1 MKKLI
6 LAAALSCAIS
16 HAYAFTPFRIQDIRL
31 EGLERIS
38 AGTVFTYLPIEKG
51 DLIDNQRA
59 ADSIRALFKTGFFN
73 DVKVERQG
81 DILVIKLTERS
92 AISSITLKGNKDIKT
107 EDLLKALGNIGLT
120 EGEVYN
126 RVSLDRVKQEL
137 TRQYYNR
144 GKYSV
149 EIKSDVVDLER
160 NRVDITIDIKEGKAS
175 KIKHINIVG
184 NEAFTDD
191 ELRSSFKQNESNW
204 TSWYSSD
211 DQYAREKFTGDLE
224 TLRSY
229 YLDRGYVDFNLESSQ
244 VSISPDKRA
253 MYVTANVREGNIYK
267 ISDVELAGTFPVA
280 ESDLRRLLFLK
291 KGDTFSRKALE
302 NTSEAMQKVMANL
315 GYAFAEVNPVPEVDK
330 ENRLVKITFLVN
342 PGSRVYVRRINFV
355 GNLKTRDEVLRRE
368 LRQFEGGWFNQS
380 SLDLSKAR
388 LMRLGYFKEVTIET
402 PKVAGTDDQ
411 VDVTVKVEERTAG
424 TFQFGFGYSAIQ
436 GLIISLSLNQD
447 NFLGSGSRVG
457 FTVNNSSVFKRFDIS
472 YFDPYYTDDGIS
484 RGFNF
489 SYRTFDRGE
498 ANIANYTSDNLTF
511 SNIWSI
517 PVTETDRI
525 SASLALDWTKI
536 NVFREFL
543 EDGTR
548 PIDRSATPEE
558 IARFIEINGSKYF
571 ALRANIGWARDTRNH
586 YFSPTAGMYQQAF
599 AEVALPTSDLRFF
612 KLFYSNNYYW
622 PITRSFTLLLR
633 GEVAYGAGYSD
644 GNGDGSTDALPF
656 FENYYAG
663 GPGSIRGYN
672 DNTIGP
678 REPPRFV
685 GDQPGAYLGGA
696 LKVVGGLELIFPNPI
711 EKARDSTQFS
721 AFVDFGQVYRDAS
734 DFEAR
739 EFRFSTGLALKWL
752 APVGPIQ
759 ISIAKPF
766 NTDRFDQTETLQFT
780 FGNQF

>member
-6 LAAALSCAIS
+6 LAAALSCVVS

-73 DVKVERQG
+73 DVKIDRQG
-81 DILVIKLTERS
+81 DILVVKLTERP

-107 EDLLKALGNIGLT
+107 EDLLKALGNIGLV
-120 EGEVYN
+120 EGEVFN
-126 RVSLDRVKQEL
+126 RVNLDRVKQEL

-149 EIKSDVVDLER
+149 EIKSDVVELER
-160 NRVDITIDIKEGKAS
+160 NRVDISIDVKEGKAA

-184 NEAFTDD
+184 NQAFSDD
-191 ELRSSFKQNESNW
+191 DLRQAFKQSETNW

-211 DQYAREKFTGDLE
+211 DQYSREKFTGDLE

-253 MYVTANVREGNIYK
+253 MYVTANVSEGNVYK
-267 ISDVELAGTFPVA
+267 ISDVALAGSFPVA
-280 ESDLRRLLFLK
+280 ESDLRQLLFVR
-291 KGDTFSRKALE
+291 KGDIFSRKALE
-302 NTSEAMQKVMANL
+302 NTSETMQKVMANL
-315 GYAFAEVNPVPEVDK
+315 GYAFAEVTPVPEVDK
-330 ENRLVKITFLVN
+330 EARTVKITFMVN
-342 PGSRVYVRRINFV
+342 PGNRVYVRRINFV

-368 LRQFEGGWFNQS
+368 MRQFEGGWFNQS

-388 LMRLGYFKEVTIET
+388 MMRLGYFKEVTIET

-436 GLIISLSLNQD
+436 GLILSVSLNQD

-489 SYRTFDRGE
+489 SYRTFDRGQ
-498 ANIANYTSDNLTF
+498 ANIANFTSDNLTL

-525 SASLALDWTKI
+525 SASLATDWTKI
-536 NVFREFL
+536 NVFREFQ

-548 PIDRSATPEE
+548 PIDRGATPED
-558 IARFIEINGSKYF
+558 IARFIEANGSKYF
-571 ALRANIGWARDTRNH
+571 ALRANVGWARDTRNH
-586 YFSPTAGMYQQAF
+586 FFAPTAGMYQQAF
-599 AEVALPTSDLRFF
+599 AEVALPSSDLSFY
-612 KLFYSNNYYW
+612 KLFYTNNYYL
-622 PITRSFTLLLR
+622 PLTRLFTLLLR
-633 GEVAYGAGYSD
+633 GEVAYGGGYGD
-644 GNGDGSTDALPF
+644 GNGDGETDDLPF

-672 DNTIGP
+672 DNTVGP
-678 REPPRFV
+678 REPARFP
-685 GDQPGAYLGGA
+685 GDSPGAYLGGA

-721 AFVDFGQVYRDAS
+721 AFIDFGQVYRNTS
-734 DFEAR
+734 EFEAR

-759 ISIAKPF
+759 ISIARPF

-780 FGNQF
+780 FGNQ

>member
-1 MKKLI
+1 MKKLF

-16 HAYAFTPFRIQDIRL
+16 HAYAFAPFRIQDIRL
-31 EGLERIS
+31 DGLERIS

-59 ADSIRALFKTGFFN
+59 ADAIRALFKTGFFS
-73 DVKVERQG
+73 DVTLDRQG
-81 DILVIKLTERS
+81 DILVVKLIERP

-107 EDLLKALGNIGLT
+107 EDLIKALGNIGLV
-120 EGEVYN
+120 EGEVFN
-126 RVSLDRVKQEL
+126 RVNLDRVKQEL

-149 EIKSDVVDLER
+149 AIKADVVDLER
-160 NRVDITIDIKEGKAS
+160 NRVDITIDIKEGKAA

-184 NEAFTDD
+184 NTAFSDD
-191 ELRSSFKQNESNW
+191 ELKSAFKQSETNW

-211 DQYAREKFTGDLE
+211 DQYSREKFTGDLE
-224 TLRSY
+224 TLRSF
-229 YLDRGYVDFNLESSQ
+229 YLDRGYVDFNLETSQ

-253 MYVTANVREGNIYK
+253 MYITANVREGEVYK
-267 ISDVELAGTFPVA
+267 IADVALAGTFPVA
-280 ESDLRRLLFLK
+280 ESDLRRLLFVK
-291 KGDTFSRKALE
+291 EGDTFSRKQLE

-315 GYAFAEVNPVPEVDK
+315 GYAFAEVTPVPEVNR
-330 ENRLVKITFLVN
+330 ENRTVKLTFMVN
-342 PGSRVYVRRINFV
+342 PGNRVYVRRINFV

-368 LRQFEGGWFNQS
+368 MRQFEGGWFNQS

-388 LMRLGYFKEVTIET
+388 MMRLGYFKEVNIET

-436 GLIISLSLNQD
+436 GLILSVSLNQD
-447 NFLGSGSRVG
+447 NFLGTGNRIG
-457 FTVNNSSVFKRFDIS
+457 FTVNNSSVYKRFDIS
-472 YFDPYYTDDGIS
+472 YFDPYYTDDGIA

-498 ANIANYTSDNLTF
+498 ANIANFTSDNLTF

-536 NVFREFL
+536 NVFRDNSET
-543 EDGTR
+543 GMGA
-548 PIDRSATPEE
+548 IDRSITPED

-571 ALRANIGWARDTRNH
+571 ALRANVGWSRDTRNH
-586 YFSPTAGMYQQAF
+586 YFAPTAGMFQQAF
-599 AEVALPTSDLRFF
+599 AEIALPTSDLHFY
-612 KLFYSNNYYW
+612 KLYYANNYYW
-622 PITRSFTLLLR
+622 PITRTFTLLFR
-633 GEVAYGAGYSD
+633 GELAYGAGYGD
-644 GNGDGSTDALPF
+644 GNDDGRTDGLPF
-656 FENYYAG
+656 FENYYSG

-672 DNTIGP
+672 DNTVGP
-678 REPPRFV
+678 REPPRFP
-685 GDQPGAYLGGA
+685 GDTPGAYLGGA

-721 AFVDFGQVYRDAS
+721 AFVDFGQVYRDSS

-766 NTDRFDQTETLQFT
+766 NTDRFDETETLQFT